1 MTNPEFLKMQKLAGL
16 ITENQYLTIILET
29 TLSPE
34 DQKIVSDI
42 LGENIEEGAFNLDKL
57 KSYAKNGL
65 ITLAIASAIFGGA
78 NLSNDQKKEAG
89 MVIKTE
95 RAVDQDVKDM
105 SQAQLA
111 LSLYKS
117 HKKDKDLGSKI
128 DSGLAK
134 SLDDLIAKKQEG
146 DTGQLTV
153 IGKTQRQDIQDFVNK
168 MTNANY

>member
-1 MTNPEFLKMQKLAGL
+1 MTAFKQLLA
-16 ITENQYLTIILET
+16 
-29 TLSPE
+29 
-34 DQKIVSDI
+34 SDI
-42 LGENIEEGAFNLDKL
+42 IVTPFEVNKAFRFTGAAELTGSTVGIDRFLGENIEEGAFNLDKL

-153 IGKTQRQDIQDFVNK
+153 IGKTQRQDIQNFVNK